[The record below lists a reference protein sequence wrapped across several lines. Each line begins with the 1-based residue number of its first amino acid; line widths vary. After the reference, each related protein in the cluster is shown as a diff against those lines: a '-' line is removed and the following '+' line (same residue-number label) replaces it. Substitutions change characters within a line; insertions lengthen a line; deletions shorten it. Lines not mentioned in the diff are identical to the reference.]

1 MALLYARRVR
11 TLAVGA
17 NPVPGWRQACFYSGF
32 VVIGAALTSLGKASQ
47 DLLYVHM
54 IEHLLLG
61 DIASLLI
68 VLGLTGPLLAP
79 VLRIRVFDRLRALT
93 HPLVAFPLWAVDL
106 YAWHLPVL
114 YQAALRHPGVHALEH
129 AMFLGFGINMWMC
142 LFGPLPTPSWF
153 GNLGKLIYIVA
164 VRLTGTVLGNIFLWS
179 GTVFYPYYI
188 HGDAIYHI
196 SPLADQNIAG
206 AIMMVE
212 ESILTLGLFCWL
224 FLRTARESEER
235 QDLLDFAHSR
245 GQELTDARAARAVA
259 AGRGAELRRRLERR
273 PRRPERNRA
282 SLTRSLRE
290 CRIEPAHSRGSSYP
304 RGMCVGCAMCAAS
317 AATGFRTWLQT
328 HHFGWLTP
336 RRMRALT
343 IGAMCAAG
351 LVSTVGFSGSTTA
364 LPQAAAAPA
373 AHHAATR

>member
-1 MALLYARRVR
+1 MLQPTLAVSTDISAALQLGPLALVALLYARRVR

-32 VVIGAALTSLGKASQ
+32 VVIGAALTSLGSASQ

-79 VLRIRVFDRLRALT
+79 VLRVRLFDRLRALS

-106 YAWHLPVL
+106 YLWHLPAL
-114 YQAALRHPGVHALEH
+114 YQAALRHPGVHALQH
-129 AMFLGFGINMWMC
+129 AMFLGLGINMWMC

-153 GNLGKLIYIVA
+153 GNLAKLVYIVA
-164 VRLTGTVLGNIFLWS
+164 VRLTGTILGNIFLWS
-179 GTVFYPYYI
+179 GTVFYPFYI
-188 HGDAIYHI
+188 HGDAMYHI

-212 ESILTLGLFCWL
+212 ESILTLALFCWL

-245 GQELTDARAARAVA
+245 GKELTDARAARAVA
-259 AGRGAELRRRLERR
+259 AGRGAELRRRLSDG
-273 PRRPERNRA
+273 PGT
-282 SLTRSLRE
+282 S
-290 CRIEPAHSRGSSYP
+290 
-304 RGMCVGCAMCAAS
+304 
-317 AATGFRTWLQT
+317 
-328 HHFGWLTP
+328 
-336 RRMRALT
+336 
-343 IGAMCAAG
+343 
-351 LVSTVGFSGSTTA
+351 
-364 LPQAAAAPA
+364 
-373 AHHAATR
+373 